1 MSCSARV
8 VLCCSLAA
16 LCAWAAPARAEAP
29 RYEVSAFGG
38 YRVGGEFR
46 ADDPL
51 SSDSRKID
59 LEEGGGWGIGLA
71 LYRDA
76 TSFYELLYSTQ
87 TTQLD
92 RIDPAFGKVDIT
104 TEYFQFG
111 GTLLFELTPSLKS
124 YLSLTIGVTRFDADG
139 RSAETEPSGSLG
151 GGVRIPVGDRA
162 DVTFGVR
169 GYMTLVDSNTGF
181 FCSSINGEGT
191 CLVRTTGSSV
201 FQGEATVGFALRF

>member
-16 LCAWAAPARAEAP
+16 LSAWAVPARAESP

-38 YRVGGEFR
+38 YRIGGEFR
-46 ADDPL
+46 ADDRL
-51 SSDSRKID
+51 SGDSRKID
-59 LEEGGGWGIGLA
+59 LEDGGSWGIGLA

-76 TSFYELLYSTQ
+76 ESFYELLYSTQ

-92 RIDPAFGKVDIT
+92 RADPAFGRVDIT

-111 GTLLFELTPSLKS
+111 GTLLFEQTPSLKS
-124 YLSLTIGVTRFDADG
+124 YLSLTVGLTRFKADG
-139 RSAETEPSGSLG
+139 FGAENELSGSLG

-162 DVTFGVR
+162 EVTLGVR

-181 FCSSINGEGT
+181 FCRSIDGEGA

-201 FQGEATVGFALRF
+201 FQGEATAGFALRF